1 MSLTKAQKELLD
13 SIVEDRIKVLYQS
26 KSIFKL
32 HDFKDLLEKASLP
45 YNGNSVFRSIQ
56 RINAKL
62 GYKDLYAVG
71 VGNSTSEYCYQPAI
85 WINNRTDVRKEKNI
99 LHFLCCDDENL
110 DITYDFLTQ
119 KFSIDLTNHSSW
131 RCHDNWAQPY
141 IIRQYSNICVAL
153 KYEWLW
159 NYTDNMSDII
169 EIIQGCDKED
179 YCTMPKDLLRIKGEA
194 NINIDYI
201 RQARYSEKYG
211 FKYSRFIL
219 EMNDT
224 GNYSRNVKRFLDSV
238 IDMPTLMK
246 MAVNNLYTGRTRSAH
261 RDIYNL
267 VETYYT
273 ATEDYNIP
281 TESIIF
287 DTNRDIETNR
297 LNIVSLIDNIKDK
310 TLQKQLQRLNFI
322 HNLTID
328 DYIIIVPQAQAD
340 KIDEG
345 KQQNNCVGYYYDDSI
360 SRGDNL
366 IYFLRHKDNPKK
378 SYITC
383 RYNVITKSTAEY
395 RRKNNDSV
403 HLTKDLEVIKKINEL
418 INAEFSKQNK

>member
-13 SIVEDRIKVLYQS
+13 SIVEDRIKVLYQT

-32 HDFKDLLEKASLP
+32 RDFKDLLEKESLP

-56 RINAKL
+56 RINSKL

-71 VGNSTSEYCYQPAI
+71 IGNTTSEYCYQPAL

-119 KFSIDLTNHSSW
+119 KFSIDLTNRSSW
-131 RCHDNWAQPY
+131 RCHDWSEPY
-141 IIRQYSNICVAL
+141 IVRYYSDICVAL

-159 NYTDNMSDII
+159 NYTDNMRDII
-169 EIIQGCDKED
+169 EIVRYCDNEE
-179 YCTMPKDLLRIKGEA
+179 YCTMPKDLLRIKGEES
-194 NINIDYI
+194 IKTYHIK
-201 RQARYSEKYG
+201 QARYSEKYG
-211 FKYSRFIL
+211 FKYSKFIL
-219 EMNDT
+219 GMNDT
-224 GNYSRNVKRFLDSV
+224 GDYSRNVRKLLDSV

-246 MAVNNLYTGRTRSAH
+246 MVVNALYTGRIRNVY

-267 VETYYT
+267 ADTYYIAIT
-273 ATEDYNIP
+273 DYNIP

-297 LNIVSLIDNIKDK
+297 LNIASLIDSVKNE

-345 KQQNNCVGYYYDDSI
+345 KQQNNCIGYFYDDSI

-383 RYNVITKSTAEY
+383 RFNVASKKTAEY
-395 RRKNNDSV
+395 RRKNNDTV
-403 HLTKDLEVIKKINEL
+403 YLTKDVEVIRKIDNL

>member
-13 SIVEDRIKVLYQS
+13 SIVEDRIKVLYQT
-26 KSIFKL
+26 KAIFKL
-32 HDFKDLLEKASLP
+32 RDFKNLLENVSLP
-45 YNGNSVFRSIQ
+45 YNGNSVFKSIQ
-56 RINAKL
+56 RINSKL

-71 VGNSTSEYCYQPAI
+71 VGNISEYCYQPSL
-85 WINNRTDVRKEKNI
+85 WINGRTDIRKEKNI

-119 KFSIDLTNHSSW
+119 KFSIDLTNRSSW
-131 RCHDNWAQPY
+131 RCHDWSEPY
-141 IIRQYSNICVAL
+141 IIRYYSDICVAL

-159 NYTDNMSDII
+159 NYTDNMRDVIDIVRY
-169 EIIQGCDKED
+169 CDKEE
-179 YCTMPKDLLRIKGEA
+179 YCTMPKDLLRIKGEE
-194 NINIDYI
+194 NINLNHIK
-201 RQARYSEKYG
+201 QARYSEKYG
-211 FKYSRFIL
+211 FKYSKFIL

-224 GNYSRNVKRFLDSV
+224 GNYSRKAKQFLDSV

-246 MAVNNLYTGRTRSAH
+246 MVVNALYTGRTRSVY

-267 VETYYT
+267 AETYYT
-273 ATEDYNIP
+273 AIEDYNIP
-281 TESIIF
+281 TDSIVF

-297 LNIVSLIDNIKDK
+297 LNIVSLIDSVKDE

-345 KQQNNCVGYYYDDSI
+345 KQQNNCIGYYYDDSI
-360 SRGDNL
+360 NRGDNL
-366 IYFLRHKDNPKK
+366 IYFIRHKDTPKK

-383 RYNVITKSTAEY
+383 RYNVISRNTAEY
-395 RRKNNDSV
+395 RRKNNESV
-403 HLTKDLEVIKKINEL
+403 YLTKDKEVIDKIDKL
-418 INAEFSKQNK
+418 INAELFKKNK

>member
-32 HDFKDLLEKASLP
+32 RDFKDLLERASLP

-71 VGNSTSEYCYQPAI
+71 VGNSTAEYSYQPAL
-85 WINNRTDVRKEKNI
+85 WINNRTDIRKEKNI

-119 KFSIDLTNHSSW
+119 KFSIDLTNRCSW
-131 RCHDNWAQPY
+131 RCHDWAEPY
-141 IIRQYSNICVAL
+141 IIRYYSDICVAL

-159 NYTDNMSDII
+159 NYTDNLREIIDII
-169 EIIQGCDKED
+169 HYCDKEE
-179 YCTMPKDLLRIKGEA
+179 YCTMPKDLLRIKGEESL
-194 NINIDYI
+194 NVNHIK
-201 RQARYSEKYG
+201 QARYSEKYG

-224 GNYSRNVKRFLDSV
+224 GNYSNNVKKFLESA

-246 MAVNNLYTGRTRSAH
+246 MVVNNIYTGRTRGVY

-273 ATEDYNIP
+273 AIVDYNIP

-297 LNIVSLIDNIKDK
+297 LNIASLIDSVKNK
-310 TLQKQLQRLNFI
+310 TLSERLQKLNFI
-322 HNLTID
+322 NNLTID

-345 KQQNNCVGYYYDDSI
+345 KQQNNCVGYYYDESI
-360 SRGDNL
+360 SRGENL

-383 RYNVITKSTAEY
+383 RFNLISRNTAEY
-395 RRKNNDSV
+395 RRKNNESV
-403 HLTKDLEVIKKINEL
+403 YLSKDVEVIKKIDNLIKAEL
-418 INAEFSKQNK
+418 FK

>member
-13 SIVEDRIKVLYQS
+13 SIVEDRIKVLYQT
-26 KSIFKL
+26 KAIFKL
-32 HDFKDLLEKASLP
+32 RDFKDLLEKASLP

-56 RINAKL
+56 RINSKL
-62 GYKDLYAVG
+62 GYEDLYAVG
-71 VGNSTSEYCYQPAI
+71 VGNSTSEYCYNPSL

-119 KFSIDLTNHSSW
+119 KFSIDLKNRLTW
-131 RCHDNWAQPY
+131 RCRDWSEPY

-159 NYTDNMSDII
+159 NYTDNIRDII
-169 EIIQGCDKED
+169 EIIQCCDKEE
-179 YCTMPKDLLRIKGEA
+179 YCTMPKDLLRFKGEESL
-194 NINIDYI
+194 NVNHIK
-201 RQARYSEKYG
+201 QARYSEKYG
-211 FKYSRFIL
+211 FKYSKFIL
-219 EMNDT
+219 ELFLS
-224 GNYSRNVKRFLDSV
+224 GHYSSNVKRFLDSV

-246 MAVNNLYTGRTRSAH
+246 MVVNSIYTGKTRYISS
-261 RDIYNL
+261 DIYNL
-267 VETYYT
+267 ADTYYT
-273 ATEDYNIP
+273 AIEDYNIP

-297 LNIVSLIDNIKDK
+297 SSIGSLIDNIKNK
-310 TLQKQLQRLNFI
+310 TLQKHLQKLNFI
-322 HNLTID
+322 HNLIID
-328 DYIIIVPQAQAD
+328 DYIIIVPQTQED

-345 KQQNNCVGYYYDDSI
+345 KQQNNCIGSYYDSSI
-360 SRGDNL
+360 KRGENL

-383 RYNVITKSTAEY
+383 RFNVADRNTAEY
-395 RRKNNDSV
+395 RRKNNESV
-403 HLTKDLEVIKKINEL
+403 YLKKDKEVIDKIDKL
-418 INAEFSKQNK
+418 INAELFKQNK